1 MLIKKVVLTF
11 VASFIVGAVSY
22 ANYLTY
28 IASESQTFKPGFTI
42 DYTDCGEI
50 SSPSG
55 DNSIQ
60 FGKPDES
67 CGGRVVSNEGYINIS
82 QIRFTAD
89 LSNVSGNFVTSTF
102 YMVNNPN
109 NPGLKPLHE
118 NYCDAGGNN
127 PTWNCQEVDFF
138 EVNNNVVFQ
147 HTMHIG
153 DGSASA
159 PQNFQLS
166 YSTTDNQCFI
176 NLEESQGLVSW
187 NGIDIKQ
194 PVDFVVDLDDSG
206 MTVTVKQ
213 GSISTV
219 VYTMGDSY
227 PGSTVFDDD
236 QIKRWAESRAQ
247 SYWLNLSRW
256 QDDNGQPPWS
266 PGAPQNLYNWNGPD
280 CGFGKVCGAT
290 EADYFKVYDIEVDA
304 DSTL

>member
-1 MLIKKVVLTF
+1 
-11 VASFIVGAVSY
+11 
-22 ANYLTY
+22 
-28 IASESQTFKPGFTI
+28 
-42 DYTDCGEI
+42 
-50 SSPSG
+50 
-55 DNSIQ
+55 
-60 FGKPDES
+60 
-67 CGGRVVSNEGYINIS
+67 
-82 QIRFTAD
+82 
-89 LSNVSGNFVTSTF
+89 
-102 YMVNNPN
+102 MVNNPN
-109 NPGLKPLHE
+109 KPSLQPKGD

-127 PTWNCQEVDFF
+127 ADWNCQETDFF

-176 NLEESQGLVSW
+176 NLEESEGLVSW

-219 VYTMGDSY
+219 VYTMGDAY

-247 SYWLNLSRW
+247 GYWLNLSRW
-256 QDDNGQPPWS
+256 QSTSWS
-266 PGAPQNLYNWNGPD
+266 PGAPQNLYNWNGPN
-280 CGFGKVCGAT
+280 CQFGNLCGAT
-290 EADYFKVYDIEVDA
+290 EADYFKIYNIEVDA

>member
-1 MLIKKVVLTF
+1 MKNFKLI
-11 VASFIVGAVSY
+11 VAVGFLSAIVGCAPFESSVK
-22 ANYLTY
+22 AQG
-28 IASESQTFKPGFTI
+28 SQTFKPGFTI

-50 SSPSG
+50 SSPDG
-55 DNSIQ
+55 ANSMQ

-67 CGGRVVSNEGYINIS
+67 CGGRVVSDQGYKNIT

-89 LSNVSGNFVTSTF
+89 LSSANGNFVTSTF
-102 YMVNNPN
+102 YMVNNPT
-109 NPGLKPLHE
+109 NPSLQPIHD
-118 NYCDAGGNN
+118 NYCDAGGNKAE
-127 PTWNCQEVDFF
+127 WNCQEVDFF

-219 VYTMGDSY
+219 VYTMGDAY

-236 QIKRWAESRAQ
+236 QIKRWQEGRAQ
-247 SYWLNLSRW
+247 GYWLNLSRW
-256 QDDNGQPPWS
+256 QSTSWS
-266 PGAPQNLYNWNGPD
+266 PGSAQNLYNWNGPN
-280 CGFGKVCGAT
+280 CGFGNVCGAT
-290 EADYFKVYDIEVDA
+290 EADYFKVYNIEIDA
-304 DSTL
+304 EDTI

>member
-153 DGSASA
+153 DGSSSA

-166 YSTTDNQCFI
+166 YSTTDNQCFQ
-176 NLEESQGLVSW
+176 NLTPSEGLVSW

-206 MTVTVKQ
+206 MTITVKQ

-219 VYTMGDSY
+219 VYTMGQGF
-227 PGSTVFDDD
+227 PGTDIFTDD
-236 QIKRWAESRAQ
+236 QIKRWAEGRAQ
-247 SYWLNLSRW
+247 GYWLNLSRW
-256 QDDNGQPPWS
+256 QDANDPWS
-266 PGAPQNLYNWNGPD
+266 PGSKQNLYDWSCPWGN
-280 CGFGKVCGAT
+280 VCKAT
-290 EADYFKVYDIEVDA
+290 EADYFNVYDIEVDA

>member
-1 MLIKKVVLTF
+1 MKAT
-11 VASFIVGAVSY
+11 
-22 ANYLTY
+22 
-28 IASESQTFKPGFTI
+28 
-42 DYTDCGEI
+42 
-50 SSPSG
+50 
-55 DNSIQ
+55 
-60 FGKPDES
+60 
-67 CGGRVVSNEGYINIS
+67 
-82 QIRFTAD
+82 
-89 LSNVSGNFVTSTF
+89 SNVSGNFVTSTF

-127 PTWNCQEVDFF
+127 PSWNCQEVDFF

-153 DGSASA
+153 DGSSSA

-206 MTVTVKQ
+206 MTITVKQ

-219 VYTMGDSY
+219 VYTMGNAY

-236 QIKRWAESRAQ
+236 QIKRWAEGRAQ
-247 SYWLNLSRW
+247 GYWLNLSRW
-256 QDDNGQPPWS
+256 QDAKDPWS
-266 PGAPQNLYNWNGPD
+266 PGSKQNLYDWSCPWGN
-280 CGFGKVCGAT
+280 VCGAT
-290 EADYFKVYDIEVDA
+290 EADYFKIYDIEVDA
-304 DSTL
+304 DSTI

>member
-1 MLIKKVVLTF
+1 MKKAILTF
-11 VASFIVGAVSY
+11 VAAFVVGFIGYGYFYSD
-22 ANYLTY
+22 
-28 IASESQTFKPGFTI
+28 SQTFKPTFAI

-50 SSPSG
+50 SFPSSEG
-55 DNSIQ
+55 SIQ
-60 FGKPDES
+60 FGDASTS

-127 PTWNCQEVDFF
+127 PSWNCQEVDFF

-147 HTMHIG
+147 HTMHVG
-153 DGSASA
+153 DGSSSA

-219 VYTMGDSY
+219 VYTMGDAY

-247 SYWLNLSRW
+247 GYWLNLSRW
-256 QDDNGQPPWS
+256 QSTSWS
-266 PGAPQNLYNWNGPD
+266 PGSAQNLYNWNGPN
-280 CGFGKVCGAT
+280 CGFGNLCGAT
-290 EADYFKVYDIEVDA
+290 KADYFKIYDIEIDA

>member
-1 MLIKKVVLTF
+1 MKKVVLTF
-11 VASFIVGAVSY
+11 VVSFIVGFVGY

-28 IASESQTFKPGFTI
+28 IASESPTFKPTFAI

-50 SSPSG
+50 SFPSSEG
-55 DNSIQ
+55 SVQ
-60 FGKPDES
+60 FGDASTS
-67 CGGRVVSNEGYINIS
+67 CGGRVVSNEGYVNIS

-109 NPGLKPLHE
+109 KP
-118 NYCDAGGNN
+118 
-127 PTWNCQEVDFF
+127 DFF

-153 DGSASA
+153 DGSSSA

-166 YSTTDNQCFI
+166 YSTTDNQCFE
-176 NLEESQGLVSW
+176 NLTPSEGLVSW

-194 PVDFVVDLDDSG
+194 PVDFIVDLDDSG
-206 MTVTVKQ
+206 MTITVKQ

-219 VYTMGDSY
+219 VYTMGQGF
-227 PGSTVFDDD
+227 PGTDIFTDD
-236 QIKRWAESRAQ
+236 QIKRWAEGRAQ
-247 SYWLNLSRW
+247 GYWLNLSRW
-256 QDDNGQPPWS
+256 QDANDPWS
-266 PGAPQNLYNWNGPD
+266 PGSKQNLYDWSCPWGN
-280 CGFGKVCGAT
+280 VCKAT
-290 EADYFKVYDIEVDA
+290 EADYFKVYDVEVDA

>member
-1 MLIKKVVLTF
+1 MKKAVLTF
-11 VASFIVGAVSY
+11 VGAFVLGFVGY
-22 ANYLTY
+22 ANYVTY
-28 IASESQTFKPGFTI
+28 TDASSTFKPTFDV
-42 DYTDCGEI
+42 DYTDCGTVTHNEG
-50 SSPSG
+50 SV
-55 DNSIQ
+55 Q
-60 FGKPDES
+60 FGDASTS
-67 CGGRVVSNEGYINIS
+67 CGGRVVSEQGYTNIS

-109 NPGLKPLHE
+109 KPSLQPKGDD
-118 NYCDAGGNN
+118 YCDAGGNN
-127 PTWNCQEVDFF
+127 PTWNCQETDFF

-219 VYTMGDSY
+219 VYTMGDAY

-247 SYWLNLSRW
+247 GYWLNLSRW

-280 CGFGKVCGAT
+280 CGFGNVCGAK
-290 EADYFKVYDIEVDA
+290 EADYFKIYDIEVDA

>member
-1 MLIKKVVLTF
+1 MKKTVLTCVAAF
-11 VASFIVGAVSY
+11 VVGFIGY
-22 ANYLTY
+22 ANYVTY
-28 IASESQTFKPGFTI
+28 TDTSSPFKPTFDV
-42 DYTDCGEI
+42 DYTDCGTVTHSE
-50 SSPSG
+50 G
-55 DNSIQ
+55 SIQ
-60 FGKPDES
+60 FGDASTS
-67 CGGRVVSNEGYINIS
+67 CGGRVVSEQGYINIS

-109 NPGLKPLHE
+109 KPSLQPKGDD
-118 NYCDAGGNN
+118 YCDAGGNN
-127 PTWNCQEVDFF
+127 PSWNCQETDFF

-219 VYTMGDSY
+219 VYTMGDAY

-247 SYWLNLSRW
+247 GYWLNLSRW
-256 QDDNGQPPWS
+256 QSTSWS
-266 PGAPQNLYNWNGPD
+266 PGSAQNLYNWNGPD
-280 CGFGKVCGAT
+280 CQFGNLCGAT
-290 EADYFKVYDIEVDA
+290 KADYFKIYDIEIDA
-304 DSTL
+304 DSTI

>member
-1 MLIKKVVLTF
+1 MKKAVLTF
-11 VASFIVGAVSY
+11 VGAFILGFVGY
-22 ANYLTY
+22 ANYVTY
-28 IASESQTFKPGFTI
+28 TDTSSTFKPTFDV
-42 DYTDCGEI
+42 DYTDCGTVTHSE
-50 SSPSG
+50 G
-55 DNSIQ
+55 SIQ
-60 FGKPDES
+60 FGDASTS
-67 CGGRVVSNEGYINIS
+67 CGGRVVYEQGYTNIS

-109 NPGLKPLHE
+109 KPSLQPKGDD
-118 NYCDAGGNN
+118 YCDAGGNN
-127 PTWNCQEVDFF
+127 PSWNCQETDFF

-219 VYTMGDSY
+219 VYTLGDAY

-247 SYWLNLSRW
+247 GYWLNLSRW
-256 QDDNGQPPWS
+256 QSTSWS
-266 PGAPQNLYNWNGPD
+266 PGSAQNLYNWNGPD
-280 CGFGKVCGAT
+280 CQFGNLCGAT
-290 EADYFKVYDIEVDA
+290 KADYFKIYDIEIDA

>member
-1 MLIKKVVLTF
+1 MKKAILTF
-11 VASFIVGAVSY
+11 VAAFVVGFVGY

-28 IASESQTFKPGFTI
+28 TAYESPTFKPTFAI

-50 SSPSG
+50 SFPSSEG
-55 DNSIQ
+55 SIQ
-60 FGKPDES
+60 FGDASTS

-127 PTWNCQEVDFF
+127 PSWNCQEVDFF

-147 HTMHIG
+147 HTMHVG
-153 DGSASA
+153 DGSSSA

-219 VYTMGDSY
+219 VYTMGDAY

-247 SYWLNLSRW
+247 GYWLNLSRW
-256 QDDNGQPPWS
+256 QSTSWS
-266 PGAPQNLYNWNGPD
+266 PGSAQNLYNWNGPN
-280 CGFGKVCGAT
+280 CGFGNLCGAT
-290 EADYFKVYDIEVDA
+290 KADYFKIYDIEIDA